1 MRLVFIGPPGVGK
14 GTYAAAVSQRFGIP
28 HVSTG
33 DIIRDE
39 IKRGSE
45 LGRKLKEYVEKGAL
59 VPDEVVTEM
68 VRERLK
74 REDCKRGFIL
84 DGYPRTL
91 KQAEELDRITAIDLV
106 LNFVAPDEVI
116 IDRISGRR
124 ICRVCGAIYH
134 VKYMPPKVPGACD
147 KCGGPLYQRE
157 DDKPEVVARRLEVYR
172 QQFTPIIEYYMR
184 KGVLVDVDASEQAE
198 IVVPR
203 VLKLLED
210 KFSSGKLSR

>member
-1 MRLVFIGPPGVGK
+1 
-14 GTYAAAVSQRFGIP
+14 
-28 HVSTG
+28 
-33 DIIRDE
+33 
-39 IKRGSE
+39 
-45 LGRKLKEYVEKGAL
+45 
-59 VPDEVVTEM
+59 VPDEIVTEM
-68 VRERLK
+68 VRERLS

-91 KQAEELDRITAIDLV
+91 KQAEELDGITAIDLV
-106 LNFVAPDEVI
+106 LNFVAPDEVV

-134 VKYMPPKVPGACD
+134 VKYMPPKVPGVCD

-172 QQFTPIIEYYMR
+172 QQFAPIIEYYRR

-203 VLKLLED
+203 VIRLLE
-210 KFSSGKLSR
+210 SRFAAR

>member
-28 HVSTG
+28 HISTG
-33 DIIRDE
+33 DMIREE

-45 LGRKLKEYVEKGAL
+45 LGRKLKEYVERGLL
-59 VPDEVVTEM
+59 VPDEIVTEM
-68 VRERLK
+68 VRERLS

-134 VKYMPPKVPGACD
+134 VKYMPPKVPGVCD
-147 KCGGPLYQRE
+147 RCGGPLYQRE

-172 QQFTPIIEYYMR
+172 QQFAPIIEYYR
-184 KGVLVDVDASEQAE
+184 RRGILVDVDASEQAE
-198 IVVPR
+198 VVVPR
-203 VLKLLED
+203 VLKLLE
-210 KFSSGKLSR
+210 SRFAKG

>member
-33 DIIRDE
+33 DMIREE

-45 LGRKLKEYVEKGAL
+45 LGRKLKEYVDRGLL
-59 VPDEVVTEM
+59 VPDEIVTEM
-68 VRERLK
+68 VRERLS

-134 VKYMPPKVPGACD
+134 VKYMPPKVPGVCD
-147 KCGGPLYQRE
+147 RCGGPLYQRE

-172 QQFTPIIEYYMR
+172 QQFAPIIEYYRR

-198 IVVPR
+198 VVVPR
-203 VLKLLED
+203 VLKLLE
-210 KFSSGKLSR
+210 SRFAKG

>member
-28 HVSTG
+28 HISTG
-33 DIIRDE
+33 DMIREE

-45 LGRKLKEYVEKGAL
+45 LGRKLKEYVERGLL
-59 VPDEVVTEM
+59 VPDEIVTEM
-68 VRERLK
+68 VRERLSK
-74 REDCKRGFIL
+74 EDCKRGFIL

-91 KQAEELDRITAIDLV
+91 KQAEELDGITAIDLV

-134 VKYMPPKVPGACD
+134 VRYMPPKVPGVCD
-147 KCGGPLYQRE
+147 RCGGPLYQRE
-157 DDKPEVVARRLEVYR
+157 DDKRVVVAMRLEVYR
-172 QQFTPIIEYYMR
+172 QQFAPIIEYYRR

-198 IVVPR
+198 VVVPR
-203 VLKLLED
+203 VLKLLE
-210 KFSSGKLSR
+210 SRFAKG

>member
-28 HVSTG
+28 HISTG
-33 DIIRDE
+33 DMIREE

-45 LGRKLKEYVEKGAL
+45 LGRKLKEYVERGLL
-59 VPDEVVTEM
+59 VPDEIVTEM
-68 VRERLK
+68 VRERLS

-91 KQAEELDRITAIDLV
+91 KQAEELDGITAIDLV

-134 VKYMPPKVPGACD
+134 VKYMPPKVPGVCD
-147 KCGGPLYQRE
+147 RCGGPLYQRE

-172 QQFTPIIEYYMR
+172 QQFAPIIEYYRR

-198 IVVPR
+198 VVVPR
-203 VLKLLED
+203 VLKLLE
-210 KFSSGKLSR
+210 SRFAKG

>member
-33 DIIRDE
+33 DMIREE

-45 LGRKLKEYVEKGAL
+45 LGRKLKEYVERGLL
-59 VPDEVVTEM
+59 VPDEIVTEM
-68 VRERLK
+68 VRERLS

-134 VKYMPPKVPGACD
+134 VKYMPPKVPGVCD
-147 KCGGPLYQRE
+147 RCGGPLYQRE

-172 QQFTPIIEYYMR
+172 QQFAPIIEYYR
-184 KGVLVDVDASEQAE
+184 RRGILVDVDASEQAE
-198 IVVPR
+198 VVVPR
-203 VLKLLED
+203 VLKLLE
-210 KFSSGKLSR
+210 SRFAKG

>member
-28 HVSTG
+28 HISTG
-33 DIIRDE
+33 DMIREE

-45 LGRKLKEYVEKGAL
+45 LGRKLKEYVERGLL
-59 VPDEVVTEM
+59 VPDEIVTEM
-68 VRERLK
+68 VRERLS

-134 VKYMPPKVPGACD
+134 VKYMPPKVPGVCD
-147 KCGGPLYQRE
+147 RCGGPLYQRE

-172 QQFTPIIEYYMR
+172 QQFAPIIEYYRR

-198 IVVPR
+198 VVVPR
-203 VLKLLED
+203 VLKLLE
-210 KFSSGKLSR
+210 SRFAKG

>member
-1 MRLVFIGPPGVGK
+1 MRLVFIGAPGVGK
-14 GTYAAAVSQRFGIP
+14 GTYAAAASQRFGIP
-28 HVSTG
+28 HISTG
-33 DIIRDE
+33 DMIREE
-39 IKRGSE
+39 IRRGSE
-45 LGRKLKEYVEKGAL
+45 LSRRLKEYVERGLL
-59 VPDEVVTEM
+59 VPDEIVTEM
-68 VRERLK
+68 VRERLS
-74 REDCKRGFIL
+74 REDCRRGFIL

-124 ICRVCGAIYH
+124 VCRVCGAIYH
-134 VKYMPPKVPGACD
+134 VKYMPPKVPGVCD

-172 QQFTPIIEYYMR
+172 QQFAPIIEYYR
-184 KGVLVDVDASEQAE
+184 RRGVLVDVDASEQAE

-203 VLKLLED
+203 VLRLLED
-210 KFSSGKLSR
+210 RFAKVRTY

>member
-33 DIIRDE
+33 DMIREE

-68 VRERLK
+68 VRERLS

-134 VKYMPPKVPGACD
+134 VKYMPPKVPGVCD

-172 QQFTPIIEYYMR
+172 QQFTPIIEYYRR

>member
-28 HVSTG
+28 HISTG
-33 DIIRDE
+33 DMIREE

-45 LGRKLKEYVEKGAL
+45 LGRKLKEYVDRGLL
-59 VPDEVVTEM
+59 VPDEIVTEM
-68 VRERLK
+68 VRERLS

-134 VKYMPPKVPGACD
+134 VKYMPPKVPGVCD
-147 KCGGPLYQRE
+147 RCGGPLYQRE

-172 QQFTPIIEYYMR
+172 QQFAPIIEYYR
-184 KGVLVDVDASEQAE
+184 RRGILVDVDASEQAE
-198 IVVPR
+198 VVVPR
-203 VLKLLED
+203 VLKLLE
-210 KFSSGKLSR
+210 SRFAKG

>member
-28 HVSTG
+28 HISTG
-33 DIIRDE
+33 DMIREE

-45 LGRKLKEYVEKGAL
+45 LGRKLKEYVDRGLL
-59 VPDEVVTEM
+59 VPDEIVTEM
-68 VRERLK
+68 VRERLS

-134 VKYMPPKVPGACD
+134 VKYMPPKVPGVCD
-147 KCGGPLYQRE
+147 RCGGPLYQRE

-172 QQFTPIIEYYMR
+172 QQFAPIIEYYR
-184 KGVLVDVDASEQAE
+184 RRGILVDVDASEQAE
-198 IVVPR
+198 VVVPR
-203 VLKLLED
+203 VLKLLE
-210 KFSSGKLSR
+210 SRFAKS

>member
-28 HVSTG
+28 HISTG
-33 DIIRDE
+33 DMIREE

-45 LGRKLKEYVEKGAL
+45 LGRKLKEYVERGLL
-59 VPDEVVTEM
+59 VPDEIVTEM
-68 VRERLK
+68 VRERLS

-91 KQAEELDRITAIDLV
+91 KQAEELDGITAIDLV

-134 VKYMPPKVPGACD
+134 VKYMPPKVPGVCD
-147 KCGGPLYQRE
+147 RCGGPLYQRE
-157 DDKPEVVARRLEVYR
+157 DDNPEVVARRLEVYR
-172 QQFTPIIEYYMR
+172 QQFAPIIEYYRR

-198 IVVPR
+198 VVVPR
-203 VLKLLED
+203 VLKLLE
-210 KFSSGKLSR
+210 SRFAKG